1 MSIREQDRTF
11 AEVADRFIAWQGSQ
25 TASIIERAWR
35 RLGWRVSFVAGL
47 PQMTTHPD
55 CARSVRAD
63 RTSRMALAPARGNRY
78 AARTSSLLIL
88 PHPSS
93 TLAPSGGTG
102 GASPCPPSRLW
113 YPRTARGVVCARRR
127 QDKGVCTNGPES
139 APALAATG
147 TPTPPRTPEGHVH
160 GSGVSPGSMRVP
172 HDPHPQVPPQGCL
185 QMLTCYATRP

>member
-1 MSIREQDRTF
+1 MRWPPWSPRI
-11 AEVADRFIAWQGSQ
+11 W
-25 TASIIERAWR
+25 
-35 RLGWRVSFVAGL
+35 GWRSIDTISCDDQLGRGVVGATPRPTTRAGL